1 MDLQLAGK
9 VALVTGASRGIGL
22 AVTKALADEG
32 VRVAGGARDV
42 TGELSKLATMSTV
55 HPVAVDLA
63 VADGPSRLVA
73 ETIDTYGDLDIL
85 VNNVGVMRTRVGG
98 FLGIADDEWASMIAI
113 NLLAAVR
120 TTRAALPRLLDR
132 GAGSIVNISSIHSF
146 LPDPVVI
153 DFGAAKAALV
163 NFSKALS
170 REVGP
175 RGIRVNTIS
184 PGPVATEQWLGRDG
198 VAATIARA
206 TGAQPYDVADRVAKQ
221 AITGRFTQPA
231 EVADLVLMLA
241 SNRTGNITGAD
252 FVIDGGL
259 TAAR

>member
-1 MDLQLAGK
+1 VDLQLAGK
-9 VALVTGASRGIGL
+9 VALVTGASRGIGF

-42 TGELSKLATMSTV
+42 SGELSKLAAASTV

-63 VADGPSRLVA
+63 VMDGPARLVA
-73 ETIDTYGDLDIL
+73 ATIEAYGVLDIL
-85 VNNVGVMRTRVGG
+85 VNNVGAIQTRVGG
-98 FLGIADDEWASMIAI
+98 FLGITEEEWASMIAV

-120 TTRAALPRLLDR
+120 TTRAALPRLLDQ

-146 LPDPVVI
+146 LPDPLVM

-184 PGPVATEQWLGRDG
+184 PGPVATEQWLGSEG

-206 TGAQPYDVADRVAKQ
+206 TGAQPYDVANRVAID
-221 AITGRFTQPA
+221 AVTGRFTQPA
-231 EVADLVLMLA
+231 EVADLVLILA
-241 SNRTGNITGAD
+241 SSRTGNVTGAD

>member
-22 AVTKALADEG
+22 AVTKALAGEG
-32 VRVAGGARDV
+32 VRVVGGARHMGSD
-42 TGELSKLATMSTV
+42 LSKLADTSTV
-55 HPVAVDLA
+55 HLVAVDLA
-63 VADGPSRLVA
+63 VVDGPVRLVA
-73 ETIDTYGDLDIL
+73 ETIGTYGQLDIL
-85 VNNVGVMRTRVGG
+85 VNNVGAIRTRMGG
-98 FLGIADDEWASMIAI
+98 FLGIAEDEWDSAIAI
-113 NLLAAVR
+113 NLMAAVR

-146 LPDPVVI
+146 LPDPLVM

-184 PGPVATEQWLGRDG
+184 PGPVATDQWLGSEG

-241 SNRTGNITGAD
+241 SSRTGNITGAD

>member
-9 VALVTGASRGIGL
+9 VALVTGAGRGIGL
-22 AVTKALADEG
+22 AVTRALAEEG

-42 TGELSKLATMSTV
+42 SGELSKLAATSTV
-55 HPVAVDLA
+55 HPVSVDLA
-63 VADGPSRLVA
+63 VGDGPSRLVA
-73 ETIDTYGDLDIL
+73 ETIDTYGDLHIL
-85 VNNVGVMRTRVGG
+85 VNNVGAMRTRVGG

-120 TTRAALPRLLDR
+120 TTRAALPSLLDR
-132 GAGSIVNISSIHSF
+132 GDGSIVNIASIHSF
-146 LPDPVVI
+146 LPDPLVM

-163 NFSKALS
+163 NFSKALA

-184 PGPVATEQWLGRDG
+184 PGPVATEQWLGSDG

-231 EVADLVLMLA
+231 EVANLVLMLA
-241 SNRTGNITGAD
+241 SSRTGNITGAD

>member
-1 MDLQLAGK
+1 MDLRLAGK
-9 VALVTGASRGIGL
+9 VALVTGAGRGIGL
-22 AVTKALADEG
+22 AVTRALAEEG

-42 TGELSKLATMSTV
+42 SGELSKLAATLTV
-55 HPVAVDLA
+55 HPVSVDLA
-63 VADGPSRLVA
+63 VVDGPSRLVA
-73 ETIDTYGDLDIL
+73 ETIATYGDLHIL
-85 VNNVGVMRTRVGG
+85 VNNVGAMRTRVGG
-98 FLGIADDEWASMIAI
+98 FLGIGDEEWASMIAI

-120 TTRAALPRLLDR
+120 TTRAALPSLLVR
-132 GAGSIVNISSIHSF
+132 GDGSIVNISSIHSF
-146 LPDPVVI
+146 LPDPLVM

-163 NFSKALS
+163 NFSKALA

-184 PGPVATEQWLGRDG
+184 PGPVATEQWLGSDG

-206 TGAQPYDVADRVAKQ
+206 TGAQAYGVADRVAKQ

>member
-9 VALVTGASRGIGL
+9 VALVTGASRGIGF

-42 TGELSKLATMSTV
+42 SGELSKLAAASTV

-63 VADGPSRLVA
+63 VMDGPARLVA
-73 ETIDTYGDLDIL
+73 ATIEAYGVLDIL
-85 VNNVGVMRTRVGG
+85 VNNVGAIQTRVGG
-98 FLGIADDEWASMIAI
+98 FLGITEEEWASMIAV

-120 TTRAALPRLLDR
+120 TTRAALPRLLDQ

-146 LPDPVVI
+146 LPDPLVM

-163 NFSKALS
+163 NFSRALS

-184 PGPVATEQWLGRDG
+184 PGPVATEQWLGSEG

-206 TGAQPYDVADRVAKQ
+206 TGAQPYDVANRVAID
-221 AITGRFTQPA
+221 AVTGRFTQPA
-231 EVADLVLMLA
+231 EVADLVLILA
-241 SNRTGNITGAD
+241 SSRTGNVTGAD

>member
-9 VALVTGASRGIGL
+9 VALVTGASRGIGF

-42 TGELSKLATMSTV
+42 SGELSKLAAASTV

-63 VADGPSRLVA
+63 VMDGPARLVA
-73 ETIDTYGDLDIL
+73 ATIEAYGVLDIL
-85 VNNVGVMRTRVGG
+85 VNNVGAIQTRVGG
-98 FLGIADDEWASMIAI
+98 FLGITEEEWASMIAV

-120 TTRAALPRLLDR
+120 TTRAALPRLLDQ

-146 LPDPVVI
+146 LPDPLVM

-184 PGPVATEQWLGRDG
+184 PGPVATEQWLGSEG
-198 VAATIARA
+198 VAATIALA
-206 TGAQPYDVADRVAKQ
+206 TGAQPYDVANRVAND
-221 AITGRFTQPA
+221 AVTGRFTQPA
-231 EVADLVLMLA
+231 EVADLVLILA
-241 SNRTGNITGAD
+241 SSRTGNVTGAD

>member
-1 MDLQLAGK
+1 VDLQLAGK

-22 AVTKALADEG
+22 AVTKALAGEG

-42 TGELSKLATMSTV
+42 SGELSRLAAMSTV

-63 VADGPSRLVA
+63 VVDGPSRLVA
-73 ETIDTYGDLDIL
+73 ETIDTYGGLDIL
-85 VNNVGVMRTRVGG
+85 VNNVGAMRTRVGG
-98 FLGIADDEWASMIAI
+98 FLGIADDEWASTIAL
-113 NLLAAVR
+113 NLLVAVR
-120 TTRAALPRLLDR
+120 TTRAALPRMLGR
-132 GAGSIVNISSIHSF
+132 GAGSIVIISSIHSF
-146 LPDPVVI
+146 LPDPMVM
-153 DFGAAKAALV
+153 DFGAAKAALM

-198 VAATIARA
+198 VAATIGGA
-206 TGAQPYDVADRVAKQ
+206 TGAQPYDVADRVAKL
-221 AITGRFTQPA
+221 AVTGRFTQPA

-241 SNRTGNITGAD
+241 SRRTGNITGAD

-259 TAAR
+259 TVAR

>member
-1 MDLQLAGK
+1 MDLRLAGK
-9 VALVTGASRGIGL
+9 VALVTGAGRGIGL
-22 AVTKALADEG
+22 AVTRALAEEG

-42 TGELSKLATMSTV
+42 SGELSKLAATSTV
-55 HPVAVDLA
+55 HPVSVDLA
-63 VADGPSRLVA
+63 VGDGPSRLVA
-73 ETIDTYGDLDIL
+73 ETIDTYGDLHIL
-85 VNNVGVMRTRVGG
+85 VNNVGAMRTRVGG
-98 FLGIADDEWASMIAI
+98 FLGIADEDWASMIAI

-120 TTRAALPRLLDR
+120 TTRAALPSLLDR
-132 GAGSIVNISSIHSF
+132 GDGSIVNIASIHSF
-146 LPDPVVI
+146 LPDPLVM

-163 NFSKALS
+163 NFSKALA

-184 PGPVATEQWLGRDG
+184 PGPVATDQWLGSAG

-231 EVADLVLMLA
+231 EVANLVLMLA
-241 SNRTGNITGAD
+241 SSRTGNITGAD

>member
-1 MDLQLAGK
+1 
-9 VALVTGASRGIGL
+9 
-22 AVTKALADEG
+22 
-32 VRVAGGARDV
+32 
-42 TGELSKLATMSTV
+42 
-55 HPVAVDLA
+55 
-63 VADGPSRLVA
+63 
-73 ETIDTYGDLDIL
+73 
-85 VNNVGVMRTRVGG
+85 VGG

-113 NLLAAVR
+113 NLLAAIR

-146 LPDPVVI
+146 LPDPMVM

-184 PGPVATEQWLGRDG
+184 PGPVATEQWLGSEG

-206 TGAQPYDVADRVAKQ
+206 TGGQPYDVADRVAKQ

-241 SNRTGNITGAD
+241 SSRTGNITGAD

>member
-1 MDLQLAGK
+1 MDLHLAGK

-22 AVTKALADEG
+22 AVTKALAAEG
-32 VRVAGGARDV
+32 VRVACGAREV
-42 TGELSKLATMSTV
+42 SGELSSLAAVSTV

-63 VADGPSRLVA
+63 VADGPYRMVT
-73 ETIDTYGDLDIL
+73 ETIDTYGGLDIL
-85 VNNVGVMRTRVGG
+85 VNNVGAMRSRVGG
-98 FLGIADDEWASMIAI
+98 FLGIADDEWSWAIAI
-113 NLLAAVR
+113 NLLVAVR
-120 TTRAALPRLLDR
+120 TTRAALPTLLDR

-146 LPDPVVI
+146 LPDPLVI

-163 NFSKALS
+163 NFSKALA

-184 PGPVATEQWLGRDG
+184 PGPVTTEQWLGSDG
-198 VAATIARA
+198 VAATMARA

-221 AITGRFTQPA
+221 ALTGRFTRPA
-231 EVADLVLMLA
+231 EVADLVLMLV
-241 SNRTGNITGAD
+241 SSRTGNITGTD

>member
-1 MDLQLAGK
+1 VDLQLAGK
-9 VALVTGASRGIGL
+9 VALVTGAGRGIGL
-22 AVTKALADEG
+22 AVTRALAEEG

-42 TGELSKLATMSTV
+42 SGELSKLAATSTV
-55 HPVAVDLA
+55 HPVSVDLA
-63 VADGPSRLVA
+63 VGDGPSRLVA
-73 ETIDTYGDLDIL
+73 ETIDTYGDLHIL
-85 VNNVGVMRTRVGG
+85 VNNVGAMRTRVGG

-120 TTRAALPRLLDR
+120 TTRAALPSLLDR
-132 GAGSIVNISSIHSF
+132 GDGSIVNIASIHSF
-146 LPDPVVI
+146 LPDPLVM

-163 NFSKALS
+163 NFSKALA

-184 PGPVATEQWLGRDG
+184 PGPVATEQWLGSDG

-231 EVADLVLMLA
+231 EVAYLVLMLA
-241 SNRTGNITGAD
+241 SSRTGNITGAD

>member
-1 MDLQLAGK
+1 VDLQLAGK
-9 VALVTGASRGIGL
+9 VALVTGAGRGIGL
-22 AVTKALADEG
+22 AVTRALAEEG

-42 TGELSKLATMSTV
+42 SGELSKLAATSTV
-55 HPVAVDLA
+55 HPVSVDLA
-63 VADGPSRLVA
+63 VGDGPSRLVA
-73 ETIDTYGDLDIL
+73 ETIDTYGDLHIL
-85 VNNVGVMRTRVGG
+85 VNNVGAMRTRVGG

-120 TTRAALPRLLDR
+120 TTRAALPSLLDR
-132 GAGSIVNISSIHSF
+132 GDGSIVNIASIHSF
-146 LPDPVVI
+146 LPDPLVM

-163 NFSKALS
+163 NFSKALA

-184 PGPVATEQWLGRDG
+184 PGPVATEQWLGSDG

-231 EVADLVLMLA
+231 EVANLVLMLA
-241 SNRTGNITGAD
+241 SSRTGNITGAD

>member
-1 MDLQLAGK
+1 
-9 VALVTGASRGIGL
+9 
-22 AVTKALADEG
+22 
-32 VRVAGGARDV
+32 VAGGARDV
-42 TGELSKLATMSTV
+42 SGELSKLAATSTV
-55 HPVAVDLA
+55 HPVSVDLA
-63 VADGPSRLVA
+63 VGDGPSRLVA
-73 ETIDTYGDLDIL
+73 ETIDTYGDLHIL
-85 VNNVGVMRTRVGG
+85 VNNVGAMRTRVGG
-98 FLGIADDEWASMIAI
+98 FLGIADEEWGSMIAI

-120 TTRAALPRLLDR
+120 TTRAALPSLLDR
-132 GAGSIVNISSIHSF
+132 GDGSIVNIASIHSF
-146 LPDPVVI
+146 LPDPLVM

-163 NFSKALS
+163 NFSKALA

-184 PGPVATEQWLGRDG
+184 PGPVATEQWLGSDG

-231 EVADLVLMLA
+231 EVANLVLMLA
-241 SNRTGNITGAD
+241 SSRTGNITGAD

>member
-1 MDLQLAGK
+1 VDLRLAGK
-9 VALVTGASRGIGL
+9 VALVTGAGRGIGL
-22 AVTKALADEG
+22 AVTRALAEEG

-42 TGELSKLATMSTV
+42 SGELSKLAATSTV
-55 HPVAVDLA
+55 HPVSVDLA
-63 VADGPSRLVA
+63 VGDGPSRLVA

-85 VNNVGVMRTRVGG
+85 VNNVGAMRTRVGG
-98 FLGIADDEWASMIAI
+98 FLGIADEDWASMIAI

-120 TTRAALPRLLDR
+120 TTRAALPSLLDR
-132 GAGSIVNISSIHSF
+132 GDGSIVNIASIHSF
-146 LPDPVVI
+146 LPDPLVM

-163 NFSKALS
+163 NFSKALA

-184 PGPVATEQWLGRDG
+184 PGPVATEQWLGSDG

-231 EVADLVLMLA
+231 EVANLVLMLA
-241 SNRTGNITGAD
+241 SSRTGNITGAD

>member
-1 MDLQLAGK
+1 MDLRLAGK
-9 VALVTGASRGIGL
+9 VALVTGAGRGIGL
-22 AVTKALADEG
+22 AVTRALAEEG

-42 TGELSKLATMSTV
+42 SGELSKLAATSTV
-55 HPVAVDLA
+55 HPVSVDLA
-63 VADGPSRLVA
+63 VGDGPSRLVA
-73 ETIDTYGDLDIL
+73 ETIDTYGDLHIL
-85 VNNVGVMRTRVGG
+85 VNNVGAMRTRVGG
-98 FLGIADDEWASMIAI
+98 FLGIADEDWASMIAI

-120 TTRAALPRLLDR
+120 TTRAALPSLLDR
-132 GAGSIVNISSIHSF
+132 GEGSIVNIASIHSF
-146 LPDPVVI
+146 LPDPLVM

-163 NFSKALS
+163 NFSKALA

-184 PGPVATEQWLGRDG
+184 PGPVATDQWLGSAG
-198 VAATIARA
+198 VAATVARA

-231 EVADLVLMLA
+231 EVANLVLMLA
-241 SNRTGNITGAD
+241 SSRTGNITGAD

>member
-1 MDLQLAGK
+1 VDLRLAGK
-9 VALVTGASRGIGL
+9 VALVTGAGRGIGL
-22 AVTKALADEG
+22 AVTRALAEEG

-42 TGELSKLATMSTV
+42 SGELSKLAATSTV
-55 HPVAVDLA
+55 HPVSVDLA
-63 VADGPSRLVA
+63 VGDGPSRLVA
-73 ETIDTYGDLDIL
+73 ETIDTYGDLHIL
-85 VNNVGVMRTRVGG
+85 VNNVGAMRTRVGG
-98 FLGIADDEWASMIAI
+98 FLGIADEDWASMIAI

-120 TTRAALPRLLDR
+120 TTRAALPSLLDR
-132 GAGSIVNISSIHSF
+132 GDGSIVNIASIHSF
-146 LPDPVVI
+146 LPDPLVM

-163 NFSKALS
+163 NFSKALA

-184 PGPVATEQWLGRDG
+184 PGPVATEQWLGSDG

-206 TGAQPYDVADRVAKQ
+206 AGAQPYDVADRVAKQ

-231 EVADLVLMLA
+231 EVANLVLMLA
-241 SNRTGNITGAD
+241 SSRTGNITGAD

>member
-1 MDLQLAGK
+1 VDLQLAGK
-9 VALVTGASRGIGL
+9 VALVTGASMGIGL
-22 AVTKALADEG
+22 AITRALADEG
-32 VRVAGGARDV
+32 VWVAGGARHV
-42 TGELSKLATMSTV
+42 SGELSKLAATSSV
-55 HPVAVDLA
+55 HPVVIDLA
-63 VADGPSRLVA
+63 VVDGPSRLVA

-85 VNNVGVMRTRVGG
+85 VNNVGDMRTRMGG
-98 FLGIADDEWASMIAI
+98 FLRIADEEWASMIGI

-146 LPDPVVI
+146 LPDPVVM
-153 DFGAAKAALV
+153 DFGVAKAALV

-170 REVGP
+170 REFGP

-184 PGPVATEQWLGRDG
+184 PGPVATEQWLGSEG

-206 TGAQPYDVADRVAKQ
+206 TGVQPYDVADRVAKQ

>member
-1 MDLQLAGK
+1 VDLRLAGK
-9 VALVTGASRGIGL
+9 VALVTGAGRGIGL
-22 AVTKALADEG
+22 AVTRALAEEG

-42 TGELSKLATMSTV
+42 SGELSKLAATSTV
-55 HPVAVDLA
+55 HPVSVDLA
-63 VADGPSRLVA
+63 VGDGPSRLVA
-73 ETIDTYGDLDIL
+73 ETIDTYGDLHIL
-85 VNNVGVMRTRVGG
+85 VNNVGAMRTRVGG
-98 FLGIADDEWASMIAI
+98 FLGIADEDWASMIAI

-120 TTRAALPRLLDR
+120 TTRAALPSLLDR
-132 GAGSIVNISSIHSF
+132 GDGSIVNIASIHSF
-146 LPDPVVI
+146 LPDPLVM

-163 NFSKALS
+163 NFSKALA

-184 PGPVATEQWLGRDG
+184 PGPVATDQWLGSAG

-231 EVADLVLMLA
+231 EVANLVLMLA
-241 SNRTGNITGAD
+241 SSRTGNITGAD